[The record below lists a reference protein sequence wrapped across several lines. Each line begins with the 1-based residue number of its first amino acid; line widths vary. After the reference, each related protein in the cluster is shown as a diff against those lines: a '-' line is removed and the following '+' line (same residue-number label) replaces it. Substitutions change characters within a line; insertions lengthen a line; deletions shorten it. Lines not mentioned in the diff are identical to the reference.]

1 LSLCYWRFS
10 APTISL
16 FKQTLRR
23 KFMKDKLKRFHHLGS
38 QGFTLIELMVVMVII
53 GLLAATVVPKFF
65 GQVDKAMQQDAQAQ
79 IELLGQALD
88 LYRLEKHKYPTSDE
102 GLEAIKSYL
111 KKNVP
116 KDPWGNAYIYESPGK
131 EGRGYDLIS
140 LGGDNAEGGEGTDM
154 DIVSWKN
161 FE

>member
-1 LSLCYWRFS
+1 
-10 APTISL
+10 
-16 FKQTLRR
+16 
-23 KFMKDKLKRFHHLGS
+23 MKKYLNRIRNLGS
-38 QGFTLIELMVVMVII
+38 KGFTLIELMVVMVII

-88 LYRLEKHKYPTSDE
+88 LYRLERHKYPTSDE
-102 GLEAIKSYL
+102 GLDAIKSYL
-111 KKNVP
+111 KKSIP
-116 KDPWGNAYIYESPGK
+116 KDPWGNDFIYESPGK

-140 LGGDNAEGGEGTDM
+140 YGADNAEGGEGTDL

>member
-1 LSLCYWRFS
+1 
-10 APTISL
+10 
-16 FKQTLRR
+16 
-23 KFMKDKLKRFHHLGS
+23 MKKYLNRIRNLGS
-38 QGFTLIELMVVMVII
+38 KGFTLFELMVVMVII

-102 GLEAIKSYL
+102 GLDDIKSYL
-111 KKNVP
+111 KKSIP
-116 KDPWGNAYIYESPGK
+116 KDPWGNDFIYESPGK

-140 LGGDNAEGGEGTDM
+140 YGADNAEGGEGTDL

>member
-1 LSLCYWRFS
+1 MKVNL
-10 APTISL
+10 
-16 FKQTLRR
+16 K
-23 KFMKDKLKRFHHLGS
+23 KFHYLGS

-102 GLEAIKSYL
+102 GLEALKSYL
-111 KKNVP
+111 KKNIP
-116 KDPWGNAYIYESPGK
+116 KDPWGNDYIYESPGK

-140 LGGDNAEGGEGTDM
+140 LGADNAEGGEGTDI

>member
-1 LSLCYWRFS
+1 
-10 APTISL
+10 
-16 FKQTLRR
+16 
-23 KFMKDKLKRFHHLGS
+23 MKKYLNRIRNLGS
-38 QGFTLIELMVVMVII
+38 KGFTLIELMVVMVII

-102 GLEAIKSYL
+102 GLEAIKAYL
-111 KKNVP
+111 KKSIP
-116 KDPWGNAYIYESPGK
+116 KDPWGNDFIYESPGK

-140 LGGDNAEGGEGTDM
+140 YGADNAEGGEGTDL

>member
-1 LSLCYWRFS
+1 
-10 APTISL
+10 
-16 FKQTLRR
+16 
-23 KFMKDKLKRFHHLGS
+23 MKVNLKNNHYLGS

-102 GLEAIKSYL
+102 GLEALKSYL

-116 KDPWGNAYIYESPGK
+116 KDPWGNDYIYESPGK

-140 LGGDNAEGGEGTDM
+140 LGADNAEGGEGTDI

>member
-1 LSLCYWRFS
+1 VL
-10 APTISL
+10 TISI
-16 FKQTLRR
+16 FK
-23 KFMKDKLKRFHHLGS
+23 KRFDTKPRNIMKHKFKKLRNLGTE
-38 QGFTLIELMVVMVII
+38 GFTLIELMVVMVII

-88 LYRLEKHKYPTSDE
+88 LYRLEKHKYPTSDD
-102 GLEAIKSYL
+102 GLNAIKNYL
-111 KKNVP
+111 KKNIP
-116 KDPWGNAYIYESPGK
+116 KDPWGNDYVYESPGK
-131 EGRGYDLIS
+131 EGRGYDLYS
-140 LGGDNAEGGEGTDM
+140 FGADYAEGGEGTDM

>member
-1 LSLCYWRFS
+1 MKYE
-10 APTISL
+10 
-16 FKQTLRR
+16 FKKPKIFGTE
-23 KFMKDKLKRFHHLGS
+23 
-38 QGFTLIELMVVMVII
+38 GFTLIELMVVMVII

-88 LYRLEKHKYPTSDE
+88 LYRLEKHKYPTSDD
-102 GLEAIKSYL
+102 GLNAIKNYL
-111 KKNVP
+111 KKNIP
-116 KDPWGNAYIYESPGK
+116 KDPWGNDYVYESPGK
-131 EGRGYDLIS
+131 EGRGYDLYS
-140 LGGDNAEGGEGTDM
+140 FGADNAEGGEGTYM

>member
-1 LSLCYWRFS
+1 
-10 APTISL
+10 
-16 FKQTLRR
+16 
-23 KFMKDKLKRFHHLGS
+23 MKKYLNRIRNLGS
-38 QGFTLIELMVVMVII
+38 KGFTLIELMVVMVII

-102 GLEAIKSYL
+102 GLDAIKPYL
-111 KKNVP
+111 KKSIP
-116 KDPWGNAYIYESPGK
+116 KDPWGNDFIYESPGK

-140 LGGDNAEGGEGTDM
+140 YGADNAEGGEGTDL

>member
-1 LSLCYWRFS
+1 
-10 APTISL
+10 
-16 FKQTLRR
+16 
-23 KFMKDKLKRFHHLGS
+23 MKKYLNRTQNLGDK
-38 QGFTLIELMVVMVII
+38 GFTLIELMVVMVII

-111 KKNVP
+111 KKSIP
-116 KDPWGNAYIYESPGK
+116 KDPWGNDFIYESPGK

-140 LGGDNAEGGEGTDM
+140 YGADNAEGGEGTDL

>member
-1 LSLCYWRFS
+1 
-10 APTISL
+10 
-16 FKQTLRR
+16 
-23 KFMKDKLKRFHHLGS
+23 MKDNLKIFHRLGS
-38 QGFTLIELMVVMVII
+38 KGFTLIELMVVMVII

-116 KDPWGNAYIYESPGK
+116 NDPWGNAYIYESPGK
-131 EGRGYDLIS
+131 EDRGYDLIS

>member
-1 LSLCYWRFS
+1 MVINLKEEKRG
-10 APTISL
+10 
-16 FKQTLRR
+16 KMR
-23 KFMKDKLKRFHHLGS
+23 KSYMKKVK
-38 QGFTLIELMVVMVII
+38 GFTLIELMVVMVII
-53 GLLAATVVPKFF
+53 WLLAATVVPKFF

-111 KKNVP
+111 KKSIP
-116 KDPWGNAYIYESPGK
+116 KDPWGNDFIYESPGK

-140 LGGDNAEGGEGTDM
+140 YGADNAEGGEGTDL

>member
-1 LSLCYWRFS
+1 
-10 APTISL
+10 
-16 FKQTLRR
+16 
-23 KFMKDKLKRFHHLGS
+23 MKNYLNRIRNLGS
-38 QGFTLIELMVVMVII
+38 KGFTLIELMVVMVII

-102 GLEAIKSYL
+102 GLDAIKSYL
-111 KKNVP
+111 KKSIP
-116 KDPWGNAYIYESPGK
+116 KDPWGNNFIYESPGK

-140 LGGDNAEGGEGTDM
+140 YGADNAEGGEGTDL

>member
-1 LSLCYWRFS
+1 MKYE
-10 APTISL
+10 
-16 FKQTLRR
+16 FKKPKSFGT
-23 KFMKDKLKRFHHLGS
+23 K
-38 QGFTLIELMVVMVII
+38 GFTLIELMVVMVII

-88 LYRLEKHKYPTSDE
+88 LYRLETHKYPTSDV
-102 GLEAIKSYL
+102 GLNAIKPYL
-111 KKNVP
+111 KKNIP
-116 KDPWGNAYIYESPGK
+116 KDPWGNDYVYESPGK
-131 EGRGYDLIS
+131 EGRDYDLYS
-140 LGGDNAEGGEGTDM
+140 FGGDNSEGGEGTDM